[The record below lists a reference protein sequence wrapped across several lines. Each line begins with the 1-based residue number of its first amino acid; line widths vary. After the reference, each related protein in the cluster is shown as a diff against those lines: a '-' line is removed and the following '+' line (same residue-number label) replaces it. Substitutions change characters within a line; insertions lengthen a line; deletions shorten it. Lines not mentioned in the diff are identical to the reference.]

1 MSLSPELKELETKNQ
16 SGCGNYSGSDC
27 GSSLHPE
34 NSVDE
39 SAAYKA
45 DEEEEDSPI
54 VHSAVH
60 QEPGEVSELP
70 SFYWKPH
77 ENESRLDFGQSQL
90 EQGSEK
96 LANGCQ
102 SYVTGHVETS
112 SFGSNGLIGGSS
124 RHSDVAA
131 STQTSSTS
139 PASTVRENVD
149 FQRYDSLCVSVSEP
163 QLSSTREITDDCI
176 DLGLSIKRVH
186 FMHPGQEALRNPIPM
201 HDTMLDA
208 TPNLCSTARSC
219 AVATPAQEKTTV
231 SNRVTPR
238 KTEERNQELF
248 HGLVHESKLS
258 EQELE
263 RLSRDLTQAQDGSGF
278 TPESWVAVFSNT
290 SSLSTPLLMNKIKEH
305 VIRQHSR
312 GTVSAHVPP
321 SNSSGSKVMG
331 SMDDLSGRNFSSL
344 LKPPTSNRA
353 STQSSPLNG
362 VSTSSPPVEE
372 NPMNAQPAFPGVIL
386 DSDSFG
392 KSPNG
397 RHTLASLPI
406 TSVQVVSTGRVTPV
420 NDPAI
425 QTEGFTRLTS
435 TVKKKLPSP
444 KASNLLPVISQ
455 DKASL
460 TEKRKAI
467 PLAPI
472 VKCNKSHVYFGGCK
486 VRQSQSQSLVVLNS
500 SFKEGLRLELRIK
513 DSQDFHII
521 GAERTLTSRLEIQLE
536 PRQERTIDLV
546 FRPNSIGPSVTKL
559 NLYPRCESIR
569 NLKYTGIFLY
579 LSDSFEILT

>member
-1 MSLSPELKELETKNQ
+1 MSLSPELEALEIKNQ
-16 SGCGNYSGSDC
+16 SGFANSSGSDC

-45 DEEEEDSPI
+45 DEEEEDSPNI
-54 VHSAVH
+54 PTAVN

-70 SFYWKPH
+70 SFYFKPH
-77 ENESRLDFGQSQL
+77 ENESRLDLGQSEF

-96 LANGCQ
+96 LPNGCH
-102 SYVTGHVETS
+102 SYVTGHVETL
-112 SFGSNGLIGGSS
+112 SFGSNCLIGGS

-131 STQTSSTS
+131 STQTSSAS

-176 DLGLSIKRVH
+176 DLGLSLKRVH
-186 FMHPGQEALRNPIPM
+186 FMQPGQEALRNPRPM
-201 HDTMLDA
+201 QDTMLDA

-219 AVATPAQEKTTV
+219 AVATPAQERTPV
-231 SNRVTPR
+231 STRMTQIS
-238 KTEERNQELF
+238 KSEERNEELI
-248 HGLVHESKLS
+248 HDLVHESKLS
-258 EQELE
+258 EEELE
-263 RLSRDLTQAQDGSGF
+263 RLSRDLTQAQDGAGF
-278 TPESWVAVFSNT
+278 TPESWIAVFANT
-290 SSLSTPLLMNKIKEH
+290 SSLSTPLLMNKLKEH

-312 GTVSAHVPP
+312 GVSSAHVPAT
-321 SNSSGSKVMG
+321 NSSASEVLGG
-331 SMDDLSGRNFSSL
+331 MDDLSSRNFSSL
-344 LKPPTSNRA
+344 LKPPPSNRV
-353 STQSSPLNG
+353 STQAIPSNGTCPSSSP
-362 VSTSSPPVEE
+362 VAE
-372 NPMNAQPAFPGVIL
+372 NRKNAQPAFPGLIL
-386 DSDSFG
+386 DSDSLG

-406 TSVQVVSTGRVTPV
+406 PSVQVVSTGRVTPV
-420 NDPAI
+420 NDPVI
-425 QTEGFTRLTS
+425 QNEGFARLTS

-444 KASNLLPVISQ
+444 EASNLLPVVSQ

-467 PLAPI
+467 PSAPI

-513 DSQDFHII
+513 DSQDFHIM

-559 NLYPRCESIR
+559 NLYPRCETVR
-569 NLKYTGIFLY
+569 NLKYTGILEY
-579 LSDSFEILT
+579 